1 MRIARAA
8 AVAAWIILAFFDAPY
23 AEARPDTLQ
32 MTCQQTASLINQAG
46 SVVLGTGP
54 NIYDRYVSSRYSC
67 GRPTRL
73 DPIWLPTKD
82 VSQCFIGYSCR
93 VR

>member
-1 MRIARAA
+1 MRIAIAA
-8 AVAAWIILAFFDAPY
+8 AVAAGITLLIFDAAH

-32 MTCQQTASLINQAG
+32 MTCQQTAALIKRAG

-67 GRPTRL
+67 GRTTRQ